1 MNIRTIVT
9 GVGRSGTTY
18 LARLLTS
25 MNLKCGHESIFD
37 YSEDEIIKERLLNP
51 EKRVISTVST
61 QNRPVWIDPKQTE
74 AESSY
79 LSAPY
84 LNWPELSEIKII
96 HVYRNPIKVA
106 RSFIMDFN
114 YFENNEPNKKNPFN
128 ELGFEE
134 KIWRFL
140 PELSDIQT
148 QAERFCYF
156 YVKWNQ
162 LAKNNYKHKESLQVN
177 IEDKNINEKIINF
190 LDLNCDKSNLFNNE
204 KENTYDENKKF
215 EYSDIPNGSI
225 KKEFINFILKL

>member
-1 MNIRTIVT
+1 MNLKAIVT

-25 MNLKCGHESIFD
+25 MNLKCGHESIFN

-61 QNRPVWIDPKQTE
+61 QNRPVWIDPKQIE

-84 LNWPELSEIKII
+84 LNWPELDNVKII
-96 HVYRNPIKVA
+96 HIYRNPIKVA
-106 RSFIMDFN
+106 RSFIMDFR
-114 YFENNEPNKKNPFN
+114 YFEKNEPNKENPFN

-140 PELSDIQT
+140 PELSNIKT

-156 YVKWNQ
+156 YMEWNK
-162 LAKNNYKHKESLQVN
+162 LAKNNYKDKENIQLN
-177 IEDKNINEKIINF
+177 IEDENLDKKIIKF
-190 LDLNCDKSNLFNNE
+190 LKLECKTENLFNNK

-215 EYSDIPNGSI
+215 DYCDIPNGSI
-225 KKEFINFILKL
+225 KKDFINFIYKL